1 MSVDKNRR
9 EAGRWLATAG
19 QDLAAARVLH
29 GSRMYSQSCFL
40 CQQAGEKALKALW
53 RLHDADPW
61 GHSVQRLVEEFS
73 GDLEAREEWINQA
86 ALLDKYYI
94 PTRYPNGLP
103 DLTPGEVY
111 REDDSTRGLSSA
123 EALISGVT
131 RLLDA

>member
-1 MSVDKNRR
+1 MRIEKNRR
-9 EAGRWLATAG
+9 EAERWLRTAE

-29 GSRMYSQSCFL
+29 GSRMYSQSCFF
-40 CQQAGEKALKALW
+40 CQQAGGKALKALW
-53 RLHDADPW
+53 RQSDADPW
-61 GHSVQRLVEEFS
+61 SHSVQRLVEDFS
-73 GDLEAREEWINQA
+73 GDLEAREQWINHA

-94 PTRYPNGLP
+94 PTGYPNGLP

-131 RLLDA
+131 RLLEP